1 MCMCE
6 TLFEIALLGLICLLL
21 NVYYLI
27 IPIMTTGVEGVE
39 AIINAIESVVFA
51 LCALLLLLATMTA
64 SKKLLDAFIV
74 CTKARILYYCLRGVY
89 CLIKVLLTGDD
100 SPKRGRE
107 AGMFALEFLPTR
119 LGERLAAVKFEQKK
133 AGFSAF
139 SSSTDFKSSPTGC
152 GQHCSRR
159 CGERMGLQ
167 ERLWPVAHE

>member
-39 AIINAIESVVFA
+39 AIVNAIESVVFA
-51 LCALLLLLATMTA
+51 FCALLLLLATMTA

-74 CTKARILYYCLRGVY
+74 CTKARILYYCLRCVY
-89 CLIKVLLTGDD
+89 CIIKVLLQGDD

-119 LGERLAAVKFEQKK
+119 LGERLAAGKFEQKK
-133 AGFSAF
+133 AGFSAQDYLKLEVVFVVFTIIVDFFVLHRLQVF
-139 SSSTDFKSSPTGC
+139 SNRMWST
-152 GQHCSRR
+152 
-159 CGERMGLQ
+159 L
-167 ERLWPVAHE
+167 

>member
-1 MCMCE
+1 MSKQNRKKASKRLCIISSSTE
-6 TLFEIALLGLICLLL
+6 KLL

-89 CLIKVLLTGDD
+89 CLIK
-100 SPKRGRE
+100 RGRE

-133 AGFSAF
+133 AGFSAQDYLKLEVVFAVFTIIVDFFVLHRLQVF
-139 SSSTDFKSSPTGC
+139 SNRMWST
-152 GQHCSRR
+152 
-159 CGERMGLQ
+159 L
-167 ERLWPVAHE
+167 

>member
-1 MCMCE
+1 MSKQNRKKASKRLCIISSSTE
-6 TLFEIALLGLICLLL
+6 KLL

-89 CLIKVLLTGDD
+89 CLIK
-100 SPKRGRE
+100 RGRE